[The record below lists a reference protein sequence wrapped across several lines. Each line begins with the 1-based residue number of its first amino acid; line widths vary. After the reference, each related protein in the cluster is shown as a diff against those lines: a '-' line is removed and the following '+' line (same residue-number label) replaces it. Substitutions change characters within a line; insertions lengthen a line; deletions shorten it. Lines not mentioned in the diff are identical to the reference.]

1 MDACCWYDNIN
12 IYMSGKNLL
21 TFTKWKG
28 WDPEA
33 GSGYYGLPVMKSFTF
48 GLNITL

>member
-1 MDACCWYDNIN
+1 MVSYKALN
-12 IYMSGKNLL
+12 
-21 TFTKWKG
+21 T
-28 WDPEA
+28 EA